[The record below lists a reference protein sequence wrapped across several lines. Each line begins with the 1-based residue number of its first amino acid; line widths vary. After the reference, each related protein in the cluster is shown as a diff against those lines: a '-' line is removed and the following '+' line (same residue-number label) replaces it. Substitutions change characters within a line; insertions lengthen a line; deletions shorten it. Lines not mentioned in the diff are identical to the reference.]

1 MGLVD
6 RTAFTRLYATVTGL
20 LLSLGGLAGFAVG
33 SEFTEPTLTE
43 DLLGFYPV
51 NGWANS
57 LHLLT
62 GLLALFLARAG
73 SAIWALLGGLLYTG
87 LAIWGILAPDGQLL
101 AGVLPAT
108 RSVNAVNLVIGVSGL
123 AALLAARAP
132 GLDLSGAARRRR
144 VRRARKR
151 RRRAARSGT

>member
-20 LLSLGGLAGFAVG
+20 LLSLGGLAGFAIG

-43 DLLGFYPV
+43 DLLGLYPV

-62 GLLALFLARAG
+62 GLLALFLARTGAP
-73 SAIWALLGGLLYTG
+73 IWALLGGLLYTG
-87 LAIWGILAPDGQLL
+87 LAIWGILAPDGHLL

-108 RSVNAVNLVIGVSGL
+108 RSVNTVNLLIGVSGL
-123 AALLAARAP
+123 TAFLAARAP
-132 GLDLSGAARRRR
+132 GLDLSGAARRRQ

>member
-1 MGLVD
+1 MELVD

-62 GLLALFLARAG
+62 GLLALSLARSG
-73 SAIWALLGGLLYTG
+73 SPIWALLGGLFYSG

-101 AGVLPAT
+101 AGLLPAT
-108 RSVNAVNLVIGVSGL
+108 RSINVVNLLIGVSGL
-123 AALLAARAP
+123 AAFLAARAH

-144 VRRARKR
+144 IRRARKR